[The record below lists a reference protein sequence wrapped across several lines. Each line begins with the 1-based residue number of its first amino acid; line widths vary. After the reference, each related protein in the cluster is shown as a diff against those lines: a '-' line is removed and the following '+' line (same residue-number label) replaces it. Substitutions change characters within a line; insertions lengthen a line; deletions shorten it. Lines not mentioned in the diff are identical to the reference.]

1 MENYKVCVNNEA
13 ESKEAQDLFFE
24 LGYVWTDTK
33 CQTQMKYTIPV
44 IYSSFEDGDLC
55 CDKNDVNHNHKEI
68 TLPEL
73 RDLVVLKR
81 NSKVSQVEYDYKEIS
96 QEYKHYKKDV
106 SNLNS
111 IDVYRVLKLFD
122 VKDPALQHAV
132 KKILCAGDRGT
143 KDKVQDIQEAIASLN
158 RFLEMIKE
166 DDDIPF

>member
-1 MENYKVCVNNEA
+1 MADFKIFVKDEA
-13 ESKEAQDLFFE
+13 ASKEAQELLFKLEYKWRGGTGVNYLKLQENFKYITAYSHDMV
-24 LGYVWTDTK
+24 LGQGEK
-33 CQTQMKYTIPV
+33 
-44 IYSSFEDGDLC
+44 GDA
-55 CDKNDVNHNHKEI
+55 DKEI
-68 TLPEL
+68 TLAEL
-73 RDLVVLKR
+73 RDLVVLKL
-81 NSKVSQVEYDYKEIS
+81 NSKTSQVECEYKEIS